1 MVVIHAYITHLQFG
15 NPIPNAV
22 EVHRDFLSAES
33 RVDKAAWLSEWELE
47 TLCREIIIHA
57 DSTIP
62 STSSLTQW
70 KVLSKVANELKR
82 FEEFISGKFLSPESI
97 MLELH
102 RIAHRQFPWQMSN
115 PTAANLMRYYLVY
128 QYGAL
133 GELVRKVTGLTVGEV
148 FFMGMAL
155 LGVFM
160 KRLFLVYP
168 ADIQIPRLTLE
179 KVDRFLTHFSLPL
192 KDLKKLLVNEREV
205 NDRFVY
211 SYHSLRAFPLIR
223 MSIQGRDA
231 VVCPL
236 PTLLFWRFTS
246 GVYYEICKESGFAN
260 AYGEAF
266 GQYVGSILRK
276 TFVSP
281 SHEVIPED
289 TYRDGKDLKRTVDWV
304 VSEDEVALF
313 IEAKTKRL
321 VAEAKS
327 EILIPQA
334 LSGELNKM
342 AGIILQVYKSITDY
356 LEGLYPSSRY
366 KKGWQVFPLI
376 VTLEDWFLMGPK
388 LIGELDKLV
397 IEGLKQQGLPVN
409 MLSDMP
415 YTLCSV
421 YELEQAAQVMNLS
434 GIQAVIGGKT
444 ADLRKREYVLDAY
457 LQAEFKEELSHV
469 KFLFPDEYSKF
480 WDDHG
485 MKPERQA

>member
-1 MVVIHAYITHLQFG
+1 MIHAYVTHLQFG
-15 NPIPNAV
+15 SPIPKTI
-22 EVHRDFLSAES
+22 EVHRNFLSAES
-33 RVDKAAWLSEWELE
+33 KTDKAAWLNEWELE
-47 TLCREIIIHA
+47 ILCREIIIHA
-57 DSTIP
+57 ENAMSSRST
-62 STSSLTQW
+62 LREW
-70 KVLSKVANELKR
+70 KVLSKTVNELKR
-82 FEEFISGKFLSPESI
+82 LEEFISGRFLSPETI

-148 FFMGMAL
+148 FVVGMAL
-155 LGVFM
+155 LGIFLE
-160 KRLFLVYP
+160 KLSLFYP
-168 ADIQIPRLTLE
+168 ADIQVPRLTFE

-192 KDLKKLLVNEREV
+192 KSLKKLLINEREV

-211 SYHSLRAFPLIR
+211 SYHSLRAFPLMQ
-223 MSIQGRDA
+223 MSVQGRDA

-246 GVYYEICKESGFAN
+246 GLYYKICKESGFAN

-276 TFVSP
+276 AFVPP

-289 TYRDGKDLKRTVDWV
+289 TYRDGKNLKRTVDWV
-304 VSEDEVALF
+304 VWGGEVALF
-313 IEAKTKRL
+313 VEAKTKRL

-327 EILIPQA
+327 EILVPEV

-342 AGIILQVYKSITDY
+342 AGIILQVYKSIMDY
-356 LEGLYPSSRY
+356 LGGLYPSDHY
-366 KKGWQVFPLI
+366 KKGWRVFPLI

-397 IEGLKQQGLPVN
+397 LEGLEQQGLPAN

-415 YTLCSV
+415 YTLCSAC
-421 YELEQAAQVMNLS
+421 ELEQAAQVMNLS

-444 ADLRKREYVLDAY
+444 TDLRKRECALDVY
-457 LQAEFKEELSHV
+457 LKSEFKNELSHV
-469 KFLFPDEYSKF
+469 KFLFPAEYSNF
-480 WDDHG
+480 WSDHG
-485 MKPERQA
+485 FAPEQRV